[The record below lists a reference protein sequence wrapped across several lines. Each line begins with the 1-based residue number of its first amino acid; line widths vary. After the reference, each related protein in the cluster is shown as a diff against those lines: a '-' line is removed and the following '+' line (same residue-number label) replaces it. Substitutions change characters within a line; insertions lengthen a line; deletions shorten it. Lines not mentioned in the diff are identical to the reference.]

1 MLFNSIEFLIFLI
14 VVVTTLAAIKHR
26 KFQHILILVASYFFF
41 YYTSNYLI
49 VLLIFTT
56 IWDYY
61 FGNIIYKT
69 KDHKTKKLILVIS
82 LIGNL
87 GLLGFFKYANFTITQ
102 INFLGNQLNFAT
114 HIPLLDIALPI
125 AISFYTFH
133 SITYTV
139 GLYRNQI
146 TPARSFTEYAIFVA
160 FFPQL
165 VAGPILK
172 AKEFLPQLREKI
184 DSFKSG
190 IGLRQIIITEA
201 NLKIGI
207 TLISLGFFKKMFIAD
222 NVSGLVNSVFSNPIG
237 LESFTIILATFAFGV
252 QIYCDFSGYSDI
264 AIGIALILGLKIP
277 INFNKPYFATSPS
290 DFWRKWHISLS
301 TWLRDYLYIPLGGN
315 KKSKPRTY
323 LNLLIVMF
331 LGGFWHGAS
340 WNFILWGVMHG
351 LYLSIHKII
360 SDKFPFLTVHPFF
373 KTKIGKIMSIIIT
386 QYFIFLAWIPFRVS
400 DTESMLYSI
409 QKYIFLDFQILDTV
423 VFIQSHKIRIMI
435 LIVFVLL
442 HFISYRKGNLPLLIS
457 NWNIKYWFLFLICII
472 LPILFF
478 YPGNS
483 EDFIYF
489 QF

>member
-1 MLFNSIEFLIFLI
+1 MLFNSIEFIIFFI
-14 VVVTTLAAIKHR
+14 VVVTTLVAIKQR
-26 KFQHILILVASYFFF
+26 KFQHVFILSASYFFF

-49 VLLIFTT
+49 ILLIFTT

-69 KDHKTKKLILVIS
+69 KDLKTKKLILIAS

-87 GLLGFFKYANFTITQ
+87 GLLGFFKYADFAITQ
-102 INFLGNQLNFAT
+102 INFLGNQFNLAT
-114 HIPLLDIALPI
+114 HIPLLNLALPI

-139 GLYRNQI
+139 GIYRNQI
-146 TPARSFTEYAIFVA
+146 PPARSFTEYAIFVA

-165 VAGPILK
+165 VAGPILR

-190 IGLRQIIITEA
+190 TKLRQIVITEA

-207 TLISLGFFKKMFIAD
+207 TLIALGFFKKMFIAD
-222 NVSGLVNSVFSNPIG
+222 NVAGLVNSVFENPIG
-237 LESFTIILATFAFGV
+237 LESFTIIIATFAFGV
-252 QIYCDFSGYSDI
+252 QIYCDFSGYTDI
-264 AIGIALILGLKIP
+264 AIGAALILGLKIP
-277 INFNKPYFATSPS
+277 INFNKPYFAQSPS

-315 KKSKPRTY
+315 KKSKSRTY

-331 LGGFWHGAS
+331 LGGLWHGAA
-340 WNFILWGVMHG
+340 WNFIVWGTMHG
-351 LYLSIHKII
+351 LYLVIHKVV
-360 SDKFPFLTVHPFF
+360 SDKFPSVKSHIFF
-373 KTKIGKIMSIIIT
+373 KTKIGLIFSIFVT
-386 QYFIFLAWIPFRVS
+386 QYFVFLAWIPFRVS
-400 DTESMLYSI
+400 DSESMIYSI
-409 QKYIFLDFQILDTV
+409 QKYIFLDFQILDT
-423 VFIQSHKIRIMI
+423 ITYLESHKIRVMI
-435 LIVFVLL
+435 LIIFVIF
-442 HFISYRKGNLPLLIS
+442 HFISYKKGNLPLLIS
-457 NWNIKYWFLFLICII
+457 NWKIEYWFMFLVGII
-472 LPILFF
+472 LSILFF
-478 YPGNS
+478 YVGNS